1 MKLNLTLLEITL
13 AFLVSLSVY
22 LWVKHGKRL
31 VRWWKEM
38 HIRHRRPRQLRP
50 REPAD
55 CPQCA
60 TGVHWL
66 PKHPRQG
73 VIPWSQ
79 VKSPRGRKKQ
89 VDTKGHACLN
99 PLCAYFGIADPTIHA
114 LVSNGRRGINRDIP
128 LLQVPGVRLVQ
139 NQPTEYP
146 HVSSQNTHPSRGDG
160 DACTQRRAGH
170 LSRIPVSSTIT
181 LPLSAAGWNVADTIA
196 PGCMNGCSFKLLRW
210 ATCSW
215 TNW

>member
-1 MKLNLTLLEITL
+1 MILNPTLLEITL

-22 LWVKHGKRL
+22 LWVKHGKRIK
-31 VRWWKEM
+31 RWWQEM

-55 CPQCA
+55 CSQCA

-66 PKHPRQG
+66 PRHPRREVVPG
-73 VIPWSQ
+73 LQ

-114 LVSNGRRGINRDIP
+114 LVSNGSRGINRDI
-128 LLQVPGVRLVQ
+128 L
-139 NQPTEYP
+139 Y
-146 HVSSQNTHPSRGDG
+146 
-160 DACTQRRAGH
+160 
-170 LSRIPVSSTIT
+170 
-181 LPLSAAGWNVADTIA
+181 
-196 PGCMNGCSFKLLRW
+196 FK
-210 ATCSW
+210 C
-215 TNW
+215 